1 MHSRENIQASAM
13 AARSAD
19 ANQRAMM
26 KDTRLLA
33 VNGTPQLEYDG
44 LHGGELAWILGR
56 RFKSAINP
64 DQGAGANGIAEYSD
78 AERYTQQAFAG
89 LGSGV
94 DRMQR
99 LASTGWVESLFQE
112 RIGNATIA
120 LHTIR
125 LDAPYAMAM
134 DSSLAAYRPYIA
146 GANVLQCPDIAWWR
160 ARLENTEAAMKK
172 VGSSIAGAANNQG
185 RRLQGIN
192 IVDTSPF
199 LRGVQVD
206 SSLARFEEKAVKG
219 ATEPEDMP
227 RNLGGNLC
235 MSVLET
241 ELRRRN
247 IMDWTPDGIVLSKL
261 ESPTD
266 EPMKSTAI
274 DARQAQL
281 FNVGIQGP
289 SITKSWTSDVKD
301 HKLEV
306 QPMDKVFVA
315 VVARLSYRVSPD
327 GNTEYQNLRAGQQTI
342 LRSMVAHR
350 QAVKSNQSSAVIAS
364 AAADVEAAIGTVKT
378 NLAPAYEGA
387 VAGAAEPKYNR
398 NKEAYQTAKAA
409 VDSAGGS
416 ATATQRDALAAAKA
430 KLDQNLAPVQSG
442 PKLNDLRVESRNLRT
457 NTKAVTKAYLSEFR
471 LMRTTSSHIANYSY
485 YKPGDENSRLGLPM
499 GQQFGNTNNFS
510 GVRDVIVGAWC
521 IGTVLDSAASRS
533 TIGFQQVKS
542 HPTSMAININVN
554 IQWWSGDKLYKHFH
568 DAGGLT
574 LMRGQKRPLA
584 PDAVTPKV
592 PEEQDKDIEPADLTT
607 DPGTEPRPTIGSDAG
622 KDNSEAAILIPP
634 LEPEDLT
641 PDFSRLQRQRTV
653 AAPSVFAASAGASAA
668 SARPGQSRRA

>member
-1 MHSRENIQASAM
+1 MHSRENIQASAL

-26 KDTRLLA
+26 KDTRLLT
-33 VNGTPQLEYDG
+33 VNGAPQLEYDG

-56 RFKSAINP
+56 RFKSAIDPN
-64 DQGAGANGIAEYSD
+64 QGAGTEISEYSSS
-78 AERYTQQAFAG
+78 ERYTQQAFAG

-120 LHTIR
+120 LHNIR
-125 LDAPYAMAM
+125 LDTPYAMAM
-134 DSSLAAYRPYIA
+134 DSSLEAYKAYID
-146 GANVLQCPDIAWWR
+146 GATVLQCPDIAWWR
-160 ARLENTEAAMKK
+160 ARIENTDSAMRK
-172 VGSSIAGAANNQG
+172 VGGSLATAAANEG

-192 IVDTSPF
+192 IIDTSPF

-206 SSLARFEEKAVKG
+206 SSLVRFDGKAVEG
-219 ATEPEDMP
+219 VTEPEDMA
-227 RNLGGNLC
+227 RNIGGNLC

-281 FNVGIQGP
+281 FNIGIQGP

-315 VVARLSYRVSPD
+315 VVARLSYRVTT
-327 GNTEYQNLRAGQQTI
+327 NTSTAFQNLRSAQQAI
-342 LRSMVAHR
+342 LRNRLKHR
-350 QAVKSNQSSAVIAS
+350 QAVKT
-364 AAADVEAAIGTVKT
+364 G
-378 NLAPAYEGA
+378 
-387 VAGAAEPKYNR
+387 EPKAIIDAAVVAIETAKQNVNTAYS
-398 NKEAYQTAKAA
+398 AYQTTLAGVGDPKYILDRDAYNTAKAA
-409 VDSAGGS
+409 VDAAGAA
-416 ATATQRDALAAAKA
+416 ATAAQQQALKNAKDA
-430 KLDQNLAPVQSG
+430 LDQNWKMDDAEVT
-442 PKLNDLRVESRNLRT
+442 KLLRESTRVRT
-457 NTKAVTKAYLSEFR
+457 NQKAVSKAYLTDFR
-471 LMRTTSSHIANYSY
+471 LMRTTSSHMSNYSY
-485 YKPGDENSRLGLPM
+485 FKPGDSNSRLGLPI
-499 GQQFGNTNNFS
+499 GSDVNDLNNFS
-510 GVRDVIVGAWC
+510 GVQDVIVGAWC
-521 IGTVLDSAASRS
+521 IGTVIDSAASRS

-574 LMRGQKRPLA
+574 LMRGQKRPLE
-584 PDAVTPKV
+584 PGTNVEKQ
-592 PEEQDKDIEPADLTT
+592 EEDQDKDITPAVL
-607 DPGTEPRPTIGSDAG
+607 PGDDTNPRISSTAHE
-622 KDNSEAAILIPP
+622 DNSAAEVLIPP
-634 LEPEDLT
+634 LEEEDIT
-641 PDFSRLQRQRTV
+641 PDFTRMQRQRTGAV
-653 AAPSVFAASAGASAA
+653 PSAFEASAAASAAA
-668 SARPGQSRRA
+668 VARARPGQSRRA

>member
-1 MHSRENIQASAM
+1 MHSRENIQASAL

-19 ANQRAMM
+19 RNGRAMM
-26 KDTRLLA
+26 KDTRLLT
-33 VNGTPQLEYDG
+33 VNGAPQLEYDG

-56 RFKSAINP
+56 RFKSAI
-64 DQGAGANGIAEYSD
+64 DSTQISEYSD

-120 LHTIR
+120 LHNIQ
-125 LDAPYAMAM
+125 LDTPYAMAM
-134 DSSLAAYRPYIA
+134 DSSLEAYKAYIA

-160 ARLENTEAAMKK
+160 ARIENTDSAMRK
-172 VGSSIAGAANNQG
+172 VGSSMDGAANNEG

-192 IVDTSPF
+192 VIDTSPF

-206 SSLARFEEKAVKG
+206 SSLVRFDGKAVEG
-219 ATEPEDMP
+219 VTDPEDMA
-227 RNLGGNLC
+227 RNIGGHLC

-281 FNVGIQGP
+281 FNIGIQGP

-315 VVARLSYRVSPD
+315 VVARLSYTVTTA
-327 GNTEYQNLRAGQQTI
+327 GNDELRRLRSAQQVI
-342 LRSMVAHR
+342 LRQMLRHR
-350 QAVKSNQSSAVIAS
+350 EAVKTGLSKAIIDE
-364 AAADVEAAIGTVKT
+364 AAAAIKAATKNVNDTVY
-378 NLAPAYEGA
+378 PAYETA
-387 VAGAAEPKYNR
+387 LAGVGDPKYILDR
-398 NKEAYQTAKAA
+398 NAYNTAKAA
-409 VDSAGGS
+409 VDAAGAA
-416 ATATQRDALAAAKA
+416 ATAAQQQALKDAKDALDKNWKIDDAEVK
-430 KLDQNLAPVQSG
+430 KLLE
-442 PKLNDLRVESRNLRT
+442 ESIKVRT
-457 NTKAVTKAYLSEFR
+457 NKKAVSKAYLTDFR
-471 LMRTTSSHIANYSY
+471 LMRTTSSHMSNYSY
-485 YKPGDENSRLGLPM
+485 FKPGHPNSRLGLPI
-499 GQQFGNTNNFS
+499 GRNVYSTDDSTDDFS
-510 GVRDVIVGAWC
+510 GVQDVIVGAWC
-521 IGTVLDSAASRS
+521 IGTVIDSAASRS

-584 PDAVTPKV
+584 PGNNVEKQE
-592 PEEQDKDIEPADLTT
+592 EEQDKDIIPADAPV
-607 DPGTEPRPTIGSDAG
+607 DPGTSTDSGISSTAHE
-622 KDNSEAAILIPP
+622 DNSAAEVLIPP
-634 LEPEDLT
+634 LEEEDMT
-641 PDFSRLQRQRTV
+641 PDFTRMQRQRTG
-653 AAPSVFAASAGASAA
+653 AAPSAFGASAA
-668 SARPGQSRRA
+668 ASAAAVARTRPGQSRRA